1 MIFKAKNFTIMKKMV
16 KLVSATLLAMFIFA
30 GFAMG
35 QNEST
40 LIKLNR
46 NIRLNGDSEKEE
58 VKVEVNEKTKLF
70 ILKIRSD
77 IRAGALTIEISD
89 PNGEKKGNFSV
100 GSQLNMTI
108 KNSKG
113 ENSKKETVHGEI
125 NKIFKEPLTG
135 NWIIKIIPSKSHGI
149 VRINTKQ
156 DFDTNMMNNA
166 LFEQN

>member
-1 MIFKAKNFTIMKKMV
+1 MKKMA
-16 KLVSATLLAMFIFA
+16 KLVSATFLAMLIFA
-30 GFAMG
+30 GYAMG
-35 QNEST
+35 QNENT

-70 ILKIRSD
+70 FLKIRSD

-100 GSQLNMTI
+100 GSQINMSM
-108 KNSKG
+108 KNRKEEDSK
-113 ENSKKETVHGEI
+113 SETVHGEI

-135 NWIIKIIPSKSHGI
+135 NWIIKIIPAKSHGI

-166 LFEQN
+166 LFEQD

>member
-1 MIFKAKNFTIMKKMV
+1 MKKMV
-16 KLVSATLLAMFIFA
+16 KLVSATLLAILIFA

-35 QNEST
+35 QNENT

-100 GSQLNMTI
+100 GSQLNMSM
-108 KNSKG
+108 KNRK
-113 ENSKKETVHGEI
+113 EKNSKKETVHGEI

-135 NWIIKIIPSKSHGI
+135 NWIIKIRPSKSHGI